1 MGYAGAEEEEEEE
14 HTGCAAAAAVKKGK
28 KAVTYGSV
36 CAGDGNTEALKIRF
50 DASQVTVE
58 ELLEV
63 FFASHDATART
74 ATAQYESA
82 IWPQSEEQAEKVK
95 AYVERLNEK
104 TRGRP
109 IATKIRNPNKTRF
122 AKAERYH
129 QNYNRKNAYRL
140 MAAFG
145 VFLLNVQAPNSFLFQ
160 EQLKTLLGAGVVLSS
175 LEQMLPFYDR
185 VLDELEG
192 TLTSS
197 SSSTTDEGDNRSR

>member
-1 MGYAGAEEEEEEE
+1 M
-14 HTGCAAAAAVKKGK
+14 
-28 KAVTYGSV
+28 
-36 CAGDGNTEALKIRF
+36 
-50 DASQVTVE
+50 E

-104 TRGRP
+104 TRGKP

-192 TLTSS
+192 TLISS